1 MPDLMGGFEYT
12 WPIYLTAVVCYLM
25 GSVPWG
31 LLLTAMAGYGD
42 IRKQGS
48 GSIGATNVLRTGNKM
63 LAAVTVLLDA
73 GKGWAATFFAWQVG
87 GPDFAV
93 VAAVAVVLGHMFPV
107 WLKFRGG
114 KGVATGAGV
123 LLGLAWLPFLICCG
137 VWLLVVLLTRISS
150 VAGMASAVAAP
161 IAMWFVLHDM
171 QYVQA
176 TGLIAI
182 LIVLRHHA
190 NIARLL
196 KGQEP
201 RIGRKGP

>member
-1 MPDLMGGFEYT
+1 MPDLMGGFEHT

-25 GSVPWG
+25 GAVPWG

-48 GSIGATNVLRTGNKM
+48 GSIGATNVLRTGNKV
-63 LAAVTVLLDA
+63 LAALTVLLDA
-73 GKGWAATFFAWQVG
+73 GKGWAATFFAYQVG
-87 GPDFAV
+87 GPDYAV
-93 VAAVAVVLGHMFPV
+93 VAGVAVVVGHMFPV
-107 WLKFRGG
+107 WLGFRGG

-123 LLGLAWLPFLICCG
+123 MLGLAWLPFLICCAAWI
-137 VWLLVVLLTRISS
+137 VVVLLTRISS
-150 VAGMASAVAAP
+150 LAGMASALAAP
-161 IAMWFVLHDM
+161 IAIWFVLHDV
-171 QYVQA
+171 QYVEA
-176 TGLIAI
+176 TGLIAA

-201 RIGRKGP
+201 RIGRKSP

>member
-87 GPDFAV
+87 GTDFAV
-93 VAAVAVVLGHMFPV
+93 VAAVTVVLGHMFPV

-196 KGQEP
+196 KGQ
-201 RIGRKGP
+201 